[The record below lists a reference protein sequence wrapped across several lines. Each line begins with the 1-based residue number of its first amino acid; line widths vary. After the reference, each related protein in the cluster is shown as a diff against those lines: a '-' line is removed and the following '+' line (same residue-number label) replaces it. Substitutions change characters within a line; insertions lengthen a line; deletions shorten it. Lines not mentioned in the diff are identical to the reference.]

1 VDETTRQHALPP
13 VKSYL
18 IINLSS
24 ESKTKTRKETDGYS
38 DLPPMMKA
46 ERKSQLMTQSYDR
59 NTYGG
64 GGGYNAMMSFD
75 DEREEMMKDLN
86 RAENIYDM
94 KHKGISK
101 DDFEMVKVIGRGG
114 FGKVYMVRKRS
125 NGKIYAM
132 KVLSKDQIASKNLN
146 LKTRG
151 KPGIID
157 TLVEREIMETIKSP
171 FIVTLYYAFQ
181 TPEKLYFIMDFLNG
195 GELFYHLRKEQRFDE
210 PRARFYA
217 AQLVCAL
224 ECLHKNGI
232 IYR

>member
-1 VDETTRQHALPP
+1 
-13 VKSYL
+13 
-18 IINLSS
+18 
-24 ESKTKTRKETDGYS
+24 
-38 DLPPMMKA
+38 MMKSG
-46 ERKSQLMTQSYDR
+46 ERKSQLMGQSYYQ

-64 GGGYNAMMSFD
+64 GGSYNAMMNFD

-151 KPGIID
+151 N
-157 TLVEREIMETIKSP
+157 P
-171 FIVTLYYAFQ
+171 FS
-181 TPEKLYFIMDFLNG
+181 
-195 GELFYHLRKEQRFDE
+195 
-210 PRARFYA
+210 
-217 AQLVCAL
+217 
-224 ECLHKNGI
+224 
-232 IYR
+232 